1 MQWNTSDRSALAAL
15 GTGDGIDIPR
25 DPISLRALQNWD
37 ICHRILILSGKSKA
51 DKIAQ
56 WMNSL

>member
-1 MQWNTSDRSALAAL
+1 L
-15 GTGDGIDIPR
+15 DIG
-25 DPISLRALQNWD
+25 
-37 ICHRILILSGKSKA
+37 HRILIPSGKSKA